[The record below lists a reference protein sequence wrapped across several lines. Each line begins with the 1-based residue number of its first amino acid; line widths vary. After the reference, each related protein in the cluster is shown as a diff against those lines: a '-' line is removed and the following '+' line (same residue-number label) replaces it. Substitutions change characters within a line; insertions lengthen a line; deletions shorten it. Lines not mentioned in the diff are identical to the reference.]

1 MGNRA
6 EKIIK
11 NIRTGIFYRII
22 QIVFN
27 FIIRAMFINYLNE
40 TYLGLNSLLTS
51 LLQMLNVAEMGIGN
65 AIVYSMYRPVVE
77 NNQEKL
83 NALLNLYKKYYRIVG
98 CIVLVVGIALMP
110 FLNILIK
117 EDVPIGINVQVAYS
131 IFLLYTVIGYFLF
144 SYRTCI
150 FIANQKEY
158 IYSRMITCVYL
169 ISYIIQI
176 RMIAIKNY
184 YGYLIAMLVT
194 IVVINIILFY
204 LSRKYYP
211 RFYCKGKVLKD
222 EVSEINQKIKGLLF
236 YKIGASIYNNADSI
250 IISSFLGLSILGI
263 YSNYL
268 TIILALNA
276 LIGTIANSLTP
287 SIGNALVVENEEYSV
302 TLFKNMNNV
311 SQWIIGWMAVCLF
324 NLVQPFMIFW
334 MGESNLLSMTTVFL
348 LSLYFFF
355 MNNNVIIGVFKSA
368 SGIWWEDRYR
378 QLIGGLTNL
387 FLNLWW
393 VNIIKLNGVI
403 LSSVVSSVVIFT
415 PWALIAL
422 KKKITSIDYI
432 RIIKDMF
439 LFSIVLVVNLLVTNK
454 ICNMLKF
461 SNIIATLIGN
471 SAVCLV
477 VPNIIF
483 GLYFWIK
490 GETIPCFKL
499 AKIFCLRRKR

>member
-1 MGNRA
+1 
-6 EKIIK
+6 
-11 NIRTGIFYRII
+11 
-22 QIVFN
+22 
-27 FIIRAMFINYLNE
+27 
-40 TYLGLNSLLTS
+40 
-51 LLQMLNVAEMGIGN
+51 
-65 AIVYSMYRPVVE
+65 
-77 NNQEKL
+77 
-83 NALLNLYKKYYRIVG
+83 
-98 CIVLVVGIALMP
+98 
-110 FLNILIK
+110 
-117 EDVPIGINVQVAYS
+117 
-131 IFLLYTVIGYFLF
+131 
-144 SYRTCI
+144 
-150 FIANQKEY
+150 
-158 IYSRMITCVYL
+158 
-169 ISYIIQI
+169 
-176 RMIAIKNY
+176 
-184 YGYLIAMLVT
+184 
-194 IVVINIILFY
+194 
-204 LSRKYYP
+204 
-211 RFYCKGKVLKD
+211 
-222 EVSEINQKIKGLLF
+222 
-236 YKIGASIYNNADSI
+236 
-250 IISSFLGLSILGI
+250 
-263 YSNYL
+263 
-268 TIILALNA
+268 
-276 LIGTIANSLTP
+276 
-287 SIGNALVVENEEYSV
+287 
-302 TLFKNMNNV
+302 
-311 SQWIIGWMAVCLF
+311 
-324 NLVQPFMIFW
+324 
-334 MGESNLLSMTTVFL
+334 
-348 LSLYFFF
+348 

-439 LFSIVLVVNLLVTNK
+439 LFSIMLVVNLLVTNK